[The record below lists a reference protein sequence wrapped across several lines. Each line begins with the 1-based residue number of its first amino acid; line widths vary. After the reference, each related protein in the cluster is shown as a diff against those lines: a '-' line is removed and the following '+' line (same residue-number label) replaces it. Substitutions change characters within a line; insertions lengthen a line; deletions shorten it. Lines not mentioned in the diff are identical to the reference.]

1 MNVLVLGNGGREHAI
16 AWKLEQ
22 SPLVSHVYVAPGNAC
37 KYSVK
42 GIKKLKTIFFRNFRS
57 RKFEINSFILFK

>member
-1 MNVLVLGNGGREHAI
+1 MKKNVLVLGNGGREHAI

-22 SPLVSHVYVAPGNAC
+22 STLVKNVYVAPGNAC

-42 GIKKLKTIFFRNFRS
+42 GIKT
-57 RKFEINSFILFK
+57 LFKNYFF